1 MNTRSETFGK
11 ALGFKN
17 PWSEVEIEWLTNFPI
32 HFLKLLFTIIHSK
45 NIQLWAQEAL
55 VQLWSASITF
65 KDYFGYILSDREFFA
80 SLW

>member
-1 MNTRSETFGK
+1 MVDKLSHTLSK
-11 ALGFKN
+11 AF
-17 PWSEVEIEWLTNFPI
+17 IY
-32 HFLKLLFTIIHSK
+32 SK
-45 NIQLWAQEAL
+45 NIELWAQEAL